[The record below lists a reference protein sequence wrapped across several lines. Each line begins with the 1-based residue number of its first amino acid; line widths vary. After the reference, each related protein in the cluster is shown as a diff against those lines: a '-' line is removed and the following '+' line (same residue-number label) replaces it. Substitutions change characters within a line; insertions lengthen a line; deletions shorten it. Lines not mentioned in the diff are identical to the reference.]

1 MSEWKNLKK
10 KFLKRFKVNPKNID
24 LSSLKVKL
32 TNLDKIY
39 WPEEGYKKKDL
50 IEYYKNI
57 SSFILPYIKNR
68 PQSLNRHPDGI
79 KGESFFQKDI
89 DPPYPAFIKVL
100 DHYSKSTG
108 KIINYLVCKDLN
120 SLIYMA
126 NLGCIEINP
135 WASRISN
142 LNKPDFLILDLDPE
156 DISFGKVVEVAI
168 TAKKILDKIKIKGFC
183 KTSGGRGLH
192 IYIPLKAKYS
202 YNKALNFSK
211 VLALIINQAVPD
223 ITSLIRS
230 PKKRQGKVYIDC
242 YQNLI
247 GHTIAAP
254 YCLRPKARAPV
265 STPLL
270 WKELDSR
277 LNPLNFTIKTI
288 FKRLDKKG
296 DLWKGVLGPGIDM
309 KACIDRI
316 YESYPVFLK
325 K

>member
-1 MSEWKNLKK
+1 M
-10 KFLKRFKVNPKNID
+10 NPKNID

-32 TNLDKIY
+32 TNLEKIY

-50 IEYYKNI
+50 IEYYKNV
-57 SSFILPYIKNR
+57 SPFILPYIKDR
-68 PQSLNRHPDGI
+68 PQSLNRYPDGI

-89 DPPYPAFIKVL
+89 DPPYPAFIKVF

-108 KIINYLVCKDLN
+108 KIINYLVCKDLD

-135 WASRISN
+135 WASRVRT
-142 LNKPDFLILDLDPE
+142 LRKPDFLILDLDPE
-156 DISFGKVVEVAI
+156 DTGFDKVVKVAI
-168 TAKKILDKIKIKGFC
+168 AAKKILDRIKIKSFC

-192 IYIPLKAKYS
+192 IYIPLKASYS
-202 YNKALNFSK
+202 YNKVLEFSK
-211 VLALIINQAVPD
+211 ILALIINQSLPE

-242 YQNLI
+242 YQNRI
-247 GHTIAAP
+247 GQTIAAP
-254 YCLRPKARAPV
+254 YCLRPRVRAPV

-270 WKELDSR
+270 WNELGPR

-309 KACIDRI
+309 KACVERI
-316 YESYPVFLK
+316 YESYPEFSK

>member
-1 MSEWKNLKK
+1 MNSKLK
-10 KFLKRFKVNPKNID
+10 P
-24 LSSLKVKL
+24 LSPLKVKL
-32 TNLDKIY
+32 TNLEKIY
-39 WPEEGYKKKDL
+39 WPEEGYTKKDL

-57 SSFILPYIKNR
+57 SSFILPYIKER

-89 DPPYPAFIKVL
+89 DPPYPSYIKVL

-120 SLIYMA
+120 SLLYMA

-135 WASRISN
+135 WASRTSN

-156 DISFGKVVEVAI
+156 DTGFDKVVEVAI
-168 TAKKILDKIKIKGFC
+168 TAKKILDKIKIKSFC
-183 KTSGGRGLH
+183 KTSGGRRLH

-202 YNKALNFSK
+202 YKKTFEFSK
-211 VLALIINQAVPD
+211 VLAFIINQVVPD

-230 PKKRQGKVYIDC
+230 PKHRKDKIYIDY
-242 YQNLI
+242 YQNRI
-247 GHTIAAP
+247 GQTIVAP
-254 YCLRPKARAPV
+254 YSLRPRAGAPI

-270 WKELDSR
+270 WEELGSK
-277 LNPLNFTIKTI
+277 LSPSNFTIKTI

-296 DLWKGVLGPGIDM
+296 DLWKEVLGPGIDM
-309 KACIDRI
+309 KACIGRI
-316 YESYPVFLK
+316 YESYPVFSK